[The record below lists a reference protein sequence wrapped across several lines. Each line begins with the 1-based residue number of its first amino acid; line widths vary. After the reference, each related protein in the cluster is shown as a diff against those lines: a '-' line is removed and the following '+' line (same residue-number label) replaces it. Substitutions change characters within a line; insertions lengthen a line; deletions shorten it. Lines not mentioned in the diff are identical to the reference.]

1 MLAKIK
7 KSKVASI
14 TISVILYISAFYLA
28 YFLIPNSV
36 NSIWLKVLIWHV
48 ISTIFIYFFSVA
60 LKNSSLYD
68 PFWSV
73 APIPIVLYLMAYFD
87 QSFILNF
94 LVVMPIIIWS
104 FRLTFNFL
112 INWDGFVHEDFR
124 YVDLKNTNY
133 VKAEIINLFGIHLI
147 PTLIVNLS
155 LYPIIYIFTSNEV
168 NYGLLFFASMFTI
181 LAVILET
188 VADYQMREFKKDTN
202 NAKKTMKY
210 GLWKYS
216 RHPNYFGEA
225 LFWFGIYF
233 MGLSSAIMPLWLI
246 VCPII
251 MLMLFVFIS
260 CPLMDARSLKK
271 RDDYKDYMATT
282 SQLLILP
289 KK

>member
-94 LVVMPIIIWS
+94 LV
-104 FRLTFNFL
+104 
-112 INWDGFVHEDFR
+112 D
-124 YVDLKNTNY
+124 
-133 VKAEIINLFGIHLI
+133 
-147 PTLIVNLS
+147 
-155 LYPIIYIFTSNEV
+155 
-168 NYGLLFFASMFTI
+168 
-181 LAVILET
+181 
-188 VADYQMREFKKDTN
+188 N
-202 NAKKTMKY
+202 NK
-210 GLWKYS
+210 
-216 RHPNYFGEA
+216 
-225 LFWFGIYF
+225 I
-233 MGLSSAIMPLWLI
+233 
-246 VCPII
+246 
-251 MLMLFVFIS
+251 
-260 CPLMDARSLKK
+260 
-271 RDDYKDYMATT
+271 
-282 SQLLILP
+282 
-289 KK
+289 